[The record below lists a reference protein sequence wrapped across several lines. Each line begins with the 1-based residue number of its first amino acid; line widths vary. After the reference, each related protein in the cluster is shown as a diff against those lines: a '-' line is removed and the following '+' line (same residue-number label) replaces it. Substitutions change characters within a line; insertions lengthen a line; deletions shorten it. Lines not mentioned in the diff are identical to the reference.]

1 MCWGWYRDVTTAWLA
16 CSSLTTY
23 EMGKGADKLD
33 YLAGTRDFDLPF
45 SNVSVGVSSVP
56 SLRLKTCPD

>member
-1 MCWGWYRDVTTAWLA
+1 
-16 CSSLTTY
+16 
-23 EMGKGADKLD
+23 MGKGADKLD